1 MRPRGGSDAAPAKQ
15 TRWRRCGR
23 AACGPRCSSGPAC
36 PGLRRPRATT
46 RRWAGPQRGGWR
58 RCGAPEGLQLPSV
71 PITGVAAPPL
81 ESAELAQVVQGEA
94 TGRGSWEGSQD
105 HRLGLMGREGGRIPA
120 RRAGRGGVFPRRAE
134 AGGRERPGLCVFPLG
149 PPLPE
154 KQPSPF
160 SEIEAPGAWLG
171 LIAGSWA
178 ERGEPKSPDA
188 LQSSLTS
195 FQRLGGEYASQPQF

>member
-1 MRPRGGSDAAPAKQ
+1 MAALRASGVRAAVLLRPGLSRPPPAAGYHEKV
-15 TRWRRCGR
+15 GR
-23 AACGPRCSSGPAC
+23 AAEGR
-36 PGLRRPRATT
+36 LETVRRPLGTT
-46 RRWAGPQRGGWR
+46 APISPDNGSGSPAPRERRAGPGCPRRGYR
-58 RCGAPEGLQLPSV
+58 
-71 PITGVAAPPL
+71 
-81 ESAELAQVVQGEA
+81 
-94 TGRGSWEGSQD
+94 SWEGSQD

-120 RRAGRGGVFPRRAE
+120 RRAGRGGVFSRRAE

-195 FQRLGGEYASQPQF
+195 SQRLGGEYASQPQF